1 MATLKN
7 YERTLKDYVESL
19 IAVCNLEK
27 NTGCIDR
34 SVFGG
39 LDRLLSQW
47 SLRESINPLLLIVK
61 IISLI
66 NNSILSISF
75 FVPSRCN

>member
-1 MATLKN
+1 MTSLKSR
-7 YERTLKDYVESL
+7 ERTLKDYVESL

-27 NTGCIDR
+27 NTGFIDR

-47 SLRESINPLLLIVK
+47 SLRETINPLFDKFNKVFAQYRR
-61 IISLI
+61 SLPI
-66 NNSILSISF
+66 NCVLNPF
-75 FVPSRCN
+75 